1 MAKTMK
7 SAAEAAQKWQQN
19 FGAAGAAW
27 SAGIESVTVAPG
39 QLAAAAS
46 DRYLMGVQQNV
57 QKFASRSAGVT
68 LQAWKAASTAKGP
81 ARLAQ
86 GATVGL
92 PKYQAQITRVL
103 QTAQSIVASLP
114 PRGTVEQNIQ
124 RSSQFQLQMHQAF
137 QSGG

>member
-1 MAKTMK
+1 MAKVMK

-19 FGAAGAAW
+19 FGAAGPAW
-27 SAGIESVTVAPG
+27 SAGIEAVTVAPG

-57 QKFASRSAGVT
+57 QKFASKVAGVS
-68 LQAWKAASTAKGP
+68 LAQWKSASTTKGP
-81 ARLAQ
+81 SRLAQ

-92 PKYQAQITRVL
+92 PKYQAAITRVL
-103 QTAQSIVASLP
+103 DAEKSIIASLP

-124 RSSQFQLQMHQAF
+124 RSAQFQLALHQAF
-137 QSGG
+137 ASGS

>member
-1 MAKTMK
+1 MAKAMK

-19 FGAAGAAW
+19 FGAAGPAW

-57 QKFASRSAGVT
+57 QKFSARVAGVS
-68 LQAWKAASTAKGP
+68 LAQWKAASTAKGP